1 MGFPGGA
8 SGKESACQCR
18 RRKRLLQ
25 SLGKEDPLKEEM
37 APHSTIL
44 AWIIPWAEELGGQSM
59 ELKRVEKRSTGEL
72 KGAKTKTKISQPGWI
87 NWEFGINCYTLLH
100 VK

>member
-18 RRKRLLQ
+18 RHNSLFQ
-25 SLGKEDPLKEEM
+25 SLGKEDPLEEEM
-37 APHSTIL
+37 APHSSIL

-59 ELKRVEKRSTGEL
+59 ELKEL
-72 KGAKTKTKISQPGWI
+72 NTTEQLSVYSM
-87 NWEFGINCYTLLH
+87 N
-100 VK
+100 

>member
-1 MGFPGGA
+1 MF
-8 SGKESACQCR
+8 
-18 RRKRLLQ
+18 Q

-59 ELKRVEKRSTGEL
+59 ELKRVEH
-72 KGAKTKTKISQPGWI
+72 
-87 NWEFGINCYTLLH
+87 N
-100 VK
+100 